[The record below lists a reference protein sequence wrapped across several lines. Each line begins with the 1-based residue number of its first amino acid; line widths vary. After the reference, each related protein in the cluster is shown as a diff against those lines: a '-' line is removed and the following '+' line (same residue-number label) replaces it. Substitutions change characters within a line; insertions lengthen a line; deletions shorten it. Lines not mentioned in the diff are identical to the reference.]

1 MPARV
6 LVIED
11 NRDNLDLM
19 VYLLRAFGHAVSSA
33 TDGEKGLALAM
44 DERPDLIV
52 CDLHIPRLDG
62 FEVARRLKVDP
73 ALKRIPIVAVT
84 ALAMVGDR
92 DKVLAAGFDGYIT
105 KPIEPEEFVRQLEAF
120 LSGPTAA
127 PKGGDGAP
135 KAATAPARD
144 LAPKD
149 DSPPRR
155 DKDRP
160 VVLVVDN
167 VGGNVDLVESLL
179 ASAGINVLRAGTV
192 DEALALA
199 RARRPDL
206 IVSDLHLPKKNGY
219 DFLAAVNADPALRSI
234 PFVVLTSS
242 FRADEDRARCLS
254 LGAVRFIERG
264 EEPEAILGAILEC
277 LTPGNAAAEMS
288 E

>member
-33 TDGEKGLALAM
+33 TDGEKGLALATA
-44 DERPDLIV
+44 ERPDLIV

-62 FEVARRLKVDP
+62 FEVARRLKADP
-73 ALKRIPIVAVT
+73 ALKKIPIVAVT

-105 KPIEPEEFVRQLEAF
+105 KPIEPEGFVQKLESF
-120 LSGPTAA
+120 FPGRAA
-127 PKGGDGAP
+127 PR
-135 KAATAPARD
+135 AAGVPVPPGD
-144 LAPKD
+144 LAPRGHD
-149 DSPPRR
+149 TPHR
-155 DKDRP
+155 DKDGP

-167 VGGNVDLVESLL
+167 VGSNVDLIQSLL
-179 ASAGINVLRAGTV
+179 ASEGIDTLRASGV

-206 IVSDLHLPKKNGY
+206 IVSDLHLPKKDGY
-219 DFLAAVNADPALRSI
+219 DFLAAVKADPALRPI
-234 PFVVLTSS
+234 PFMVLTSS

-254 LGAVRFIERG
+254 LGAVSFIERS
-264 EEPEAILGAILEC
+264 EEPGAILGAILEC
-277 LTPGNAAAEMS
+277 LKRDNEAAERS
-288 E
+288 G